1 MAVATQGAPDRQ
13 RGKETKSDVKH
24 AVLQVAVN
32 FPPFI
37 LSIFKPLLLA
47 TLILVHAPRNEE
59 SVEVA
64 PSTPASQ
71 VCVVGGWH
79 KTDCLCRTDVL
90 ITEVMSAL
98 LYRVCAEVVLVVDD
112 NVVGWSDVPLNA
124 GMGLEIEVE
133 QERRRETSVLN
144 RSGKGVAII
153 CFLFCRRRVEPTVM
167 PLSADDD
174 CDLRLILCASADL
187 LERVSHLL
195 AELYVEYV
203 IVLLLWFRLNTTP
216 SLESSKERTSSTPCR

>member
-1 MAVATQGAPDRQ
+1 MAVATQEAPDRQ

-24 AVLQVAVN
+24 AVLQVAMN

-37 LSIFKPLLLA
+37 LGIFKPLLFA

-64 PSTPASQ
+64 PSTLASQ
-71 VCVVGGWH
+71 VGVVGGWH
-79 KTDCLCRTDVL
+79 KADCLCRTDVL
-90 ITEVMSAL
+90 ITEVMSTL

-112 NVVGWSDVPLNA
+112 DVVGWSNVPLKP
-124 GMGLEIEVE
+124 GMGLEVEVE

-153 CFLFCRRRVEPTVM
+153 CFLFCRRRVESTAM
-167 PLSADDD
+167 PLSADDN
-174 CDLRLILCASADL
+174 CDLRLILCASTDL
-187 LERVSHLL
+187 LEGASHLL
-195 AELYVEYV
+195 AELFVEYM
-203 IVLLLWFRLNTTP
+203 IV
-216 SLESSKERTSSTPCR
+216 

>member
-24 AVLQVAVN
+24 AVLQVTVN

-37 LSIFKPLLLA
+37 LSIFKPLLRIHATPVLA
-47 TLILVHAPRNEE
+47 RNEE

-64 PSTPASQ
+64 PSTLASQ
-71 VCVVGGWH
+71 VGVVGGWH
-79 KTDCLCRTDVL
+79 KADCLCRTGVL

-98 LYRVCAEVVLVVDD
+98 LYRVCAEVVLAVDD
-112 NVVGWSDVPLNA
+112 DVVGWSNVPLKA
-124 GMGLEIEVE
+124 GMGLEVEVE

-153 CFLFCRRRVEPTVM
+153 CFLFCRRGVESTAM
-167 PLSADDD
+167 PLSADDN
-174 CDLRLILCASADL
+174 CDLRLILYASTDL
-187 LERVSHLL
+187 LEGASHLL
-195 AELYVEYV
+195 AELFFEYM
-203 IVLLLWFRLNTTP
+203 IV
-216 SLESSKERTSSTPCR
+216 